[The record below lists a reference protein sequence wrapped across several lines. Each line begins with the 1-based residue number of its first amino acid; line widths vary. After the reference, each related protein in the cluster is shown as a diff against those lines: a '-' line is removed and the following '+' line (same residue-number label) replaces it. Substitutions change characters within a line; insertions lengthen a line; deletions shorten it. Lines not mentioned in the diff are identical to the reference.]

1 LTSEHQAK
9 RIAIV
14 ASYAP
19 SLLLFRRSLIET
31 LLGHG
36 HQVLCAAP
44 DMDEAVAA
52 ELGRLGAETGTIS
65 LERTGLNPLRDMKS
79 VDELTGL
86 FREWSPDVVMG
97 YTPKPAI
104 YASIAAKR
112 AKVPH
117 IVPMITGL
125 GYAFLEG
132 GGPKATAIRQATKML
147 YRRAFRASDAII
159 FHNVDDRGVL
169 IDMGCVPPGH
179 PTHVVRG
186 SGVDLQQFAQQPM
199 PPQEDGLTFLMI
211 ARLVGYKGIAEYC
224 EAARQLAPHA
234 PSARWQLI
242 GPVEYGPAGY
252 PLSELS
258 KNGAVD
264 YLGPADDVRPHLARC
279 HAYVLPSYGEGM
291 PRTVLEALATG
302 RPVITTDARG
312 CRETVQHGK
321 NGLLVPP
328 RDASALAAAMAQL
341 LEKPESLSKMG
352 HESRAIAEREFDV
365 EHVNQAMMQALGLS
379 QTRAA
384 PHENRS

>member
-1 LTSEHQAK
+1 LTSEPQAK

-14 ASYAP
+14 ASHAP

-31 LLGHG
+31 LLGQR

-44 DMDEAVAA
+44 DMDETIAG
-52 ELGRLGAETGTIS
+52 ELGRLGAETKTIT
-65 LERTGLNPLRDMKS
+65 LERTGLNPMHDMKS

-86 FREWSPDVVMG
+86 FRDWQPDIVMG

-112 AKVPH
+112 AKVPR
-117 IVPMITGL
+117 IVPMVTGL

-132 GGPKATAIRQATKML
+132 GGPRAIAIRQATRLL
-147 YRRAFRASDAII
+147 YRWAFGASDAII

-169 IDMGCVPPGH
+169 IDMGCVPVGH

-186 SGVDLQQFAQQPM
+186 SGVDLQHYAEQPM
-199 PPQEDGLTFLMI
+199 PPQGDGLTFLMI

-224 EAARQLAPHA
+224 EAARLLAPHV
-234 PSARWQLI
+234 PTTRWILI
-242 GPVEYGPAGY
+242 GPVEHGPAGF
-252 PLSELS
+252 PLAELG

-264 YLGPADDVRPHLARC
+264 YLGPVDDVRSHLA
-279 HAYVLPSYGEGM
+279 HAHVYVLPSYGEGM

-302 RPVITTDARG
+302 RPIITTDARG
-312 CRETVQHGK
+312 CRETVEPGK

-328 RDASALAAAMAQL
+328 RDANALAGAMAQM
-341 LEKPESLSKMG
+341 LENPDSLAKMG
-352 HESRAIAEREFDV
+352 QESRVIAEREFDV
-365 EHVNQAMMQALGLS
+365 EQVNQAMMRALGLTEATATPNES
-379 QTRAA
+379 RV
-384 PHENRS
+384 

>member
-1 LTSEHQAK
+1 LTRLPQAK

-14 ASYAP
+14 ASHAP

-44 DMDEAVAA
+44 DMDEAVAG
-52 ELGRLGAETGTIS
+52 ELGRLGAETKTIT
-65 LERTGLNPLRDMKS
+65 LERTGLNPMRDMKS

-86 FREWSPDVVMG
+86 FREWGPDVVMG

-112 AKVPH
+112 AKVPR
-117 IVPMITGL
+117 IVPMVTGL

-186 SGVDLQQFAQQPM
+186 SGVDLQHFAQQPM
-199 PPQEDGLTFLMI
+199 PPHKDGLTFLMI

-224 EAARQLAPHA
+224 EAARQLAPEA
-234 PSARWQLI
+234 PTARWKLI

-252 PLSELS
+252 PLSEVS

-264 YLGPADDVRPHLARC
+264 YLGPADDVRPHLARA
-279 HAYVLPSYGEGM
+279 HVYVLPSYGEGM

-312 CRETVQHGK
+312 CRETVEPGR

-328 RDASALAAAMAQL
+328 GDANALAGAMAQM
-341 LEKPESLSKMG
+341 LEKPDSLAKMG
-352 HESRAIAEREFDV
+352 QESRAIAEREFDV
-365 EHVNQAMMQALGLS
+365 KQVNQAMMRALGL
-379 QTRAA
+379 TETATAA
-384 PHENRS
+384 HENHA

>member
-1 LTSEHQAK
+1 MTSERQAK

-14 ASYAP
+14 ASHAP

-31 LLGHG
+31 ILGDG

-44 DMDEAVAA
+44 DMDEAVAG
-52 ELGRLGAETGTIS
+52 ELSRLGASPKTIR
-65 LERTGLNPLRDMKS
+65 LERTGLNPLSDMKS

-86 FREWSPDVVMG
+86 FREWQPDVVMG

-104 YASIAAKR
+104 YASIAARR
-112 AKVPH
+112 AKVPC
-117 IVPMITGL
+117 IVPMVTGL

-132 GGPKATAIRQATKML
+132 GGPKAFAIRQATKML
-147 YRRAFRASDAII
+147 YRRAFGASDAII

-169 IDMGCVPPGH
+169 IDMSCVPVGH

-186 SGVDLQQFAQQPM
+186 SGVDLRHYAEQAL
-199 PPQEDGLTFLMI
+199 PPTGDGLTFLMI

-224 EAARQLAPHA
+224 EAAQLLAPHA
-234 PSARWQLI
+234 PLARWLLI
-242 GPVEYGPAGY
+242 GPVEHGPAGF
-252 PLSELS
+252 PLAELS
-258 KNGAVD
+258 QNGAVN
-264 YLGPADDVRPHLARC
+264 YLGPVADVRPHLARA
-279 HAYVLPSYGEGM
+279 HVYVLPSYGEGM

-312 CRETVQHGK
+312 CRETVQPGK

-328 RDASALAAAMAQL
+328 RDATALAAAMAQM

-352 HESRAIAEREFDV
+352 QESRAIAEREFDV
-365 EHVNQAMMQALGLS
+365 KQVNQAMMRALGLS
-379 QTRAA
+379 ETAAEADGSRA
-384 PHENRS
+384 

>member
-1 LTSEHQAK
+1 MTSDARAK

-14 ASYAP
+14 ASHAP
-19 SLLLFRRSLIET
+19 SLLLFRRSLIKT
-31 LLGHG
+31 ILGDG

-44 DMDEAVAA
+44 DMDEAVAG
-52 ELGRLGAETGTIS
+52 ELGHLGAETKTIS
-65 LERTGLNPLRDMKS
+65 LERTGLNPMRDMKS

-86 FREWSPDVVMG
+86 FREWRPDVVMG

-112 AKVPH
+112 AKVPR
-117 IVPMITGL
+117 IVPMVTGL

-169 IDMGCVPPGH
+169 IDMGCVPVGH

-186 SGVDLQQFAQQPM
+186 SGVDLKHYAQQPL
-199 PPQEDGLTFLMI
+199 PPTADGLTFLMI

-224 EAARQLAPHA
+224 EAARLLAPHA
-234 PSARWQLI
+234 PMARWLLI
-242 GPVEYGPAGY
+242 GPVEHGPAGY
-252 PLSELS
+252 PLSELG

-264 YLGPADDVRPHLARC
+264 YLGPVEDVRPYLARA
-279 HAYVLPSYGEGM
+279 HVYVLPSYGEGM

-312 CRETVQHGK
+312 CRETVEHGK

-328 RDASALAAAMAQL
+328 GDANALAGAMAQM
-341 LEKPESLSKMG
+341 LENPDSLSKMG
-352 HESRAIAEREFDV
+352 QESRAIAEREFDV
-365 EHVNQAMMQALGLS
+365 EQVNQAMMQALGL
-379 QTRAA
+379 TETTAA
-384 PHENRS
+384 AHENHA